1 MEKFHVLYSS
11 QPKDK
16 LPDLDD
22 RTAQKEITCIDD
34 QLSFLPYLSIG
45 ENLIIGCPSKIRK
58 NHQLLAG
65 LLAEIDLDLD
75 LNQLPEE
82 IDSLQQILLQM
93 ARSLLQGK
101 REIYLC
107 DVASTLT
114 DGQLH
119 HLLQVC
125 QIIANKHDIAIT
137 LATSNL
143 HLAKRLKAIPR

>member
-1 MEKFHVLYSS
+1 MENFHVLYSS
-11 QPKDK
+11 QPKEK
-16 LPDLDD
+16 LPALDD
-22 RTAQKEITCIDD
+22 RAAQKAITCIDD

-45 ENLIIGCPSKIRK
+45 ENLIIGCPGKIRK
-58 NHQLLAG
+58 NHQLLVS
-65 LLAEIDLDLD
+65 LLAEIDLDMD
-75 LNQLPEE
+75 LSQLPEE
-82 IDSLQQILLQM
+82 IDNLQRILLQM

-107 DVASTLT
+107 DVASSLT

-125 QIIANKHDIAIT
+125 QLIAEKHDIAIT

-143 HLAKRLKAIPR
+143 HLAKRLKVISR